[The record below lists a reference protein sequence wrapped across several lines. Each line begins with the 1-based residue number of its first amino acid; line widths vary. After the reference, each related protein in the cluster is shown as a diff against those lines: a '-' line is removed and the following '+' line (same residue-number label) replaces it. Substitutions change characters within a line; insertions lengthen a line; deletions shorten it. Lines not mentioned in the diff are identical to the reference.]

1 VEVSVALAADA
12 GHGERIDAV
21 TAWLL
26 EHGLHWVATVDA
38 AVDAGPEAAPG
49 WTVDLHGPPACR

>member
-1 VEVSVALAADA
+1 MALAADA

-21 TAWLL
+21 TAWPL
-26 EHGLHWVATVDA
+26 EHGLHWVARVDA